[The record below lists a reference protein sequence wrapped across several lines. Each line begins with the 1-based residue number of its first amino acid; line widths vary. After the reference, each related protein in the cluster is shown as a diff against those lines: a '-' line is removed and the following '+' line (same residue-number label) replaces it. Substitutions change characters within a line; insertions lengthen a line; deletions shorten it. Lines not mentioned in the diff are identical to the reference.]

1 MSDAARLL
9 CVHPHPDDEAIACG
23 GVLARAAAQGIATA
37 VVTCTGGEAG
47 ENLAGIDLDGEDLAT
62 HRRRELADALAELGV
77 ADHVWLGYRDS
88 GMAGTPENEH
98 EDAFAAADVEE
109 AARRLATVLRRLR
122 PHVVVSDDA
131 QGSYG
136 HPDHVQAHRVTV
148 RATELAED
156 PGIELDGLAPW
167 SVPKRYVHALAVGRL
182 LRLHV
187 TLRDAG
193 LASPF
198 GEERELDAE
207 ALPFGVPEEQITT
220 RVDVRAHLA
229 AKRAALRAHRSQIS
243 DDSFFLNLPDDVAD
257 EVFGVEEFVLERG
270 RPVEDPRTGCE
281 TDLFAGLAVDGRSDP
296 DG

>member
-1 MSDAARLL
+1 MSDAVRLL
-9 CVHPHPDDEAIACG
+9 CVHPHPDDESIACG
-23 GVLARAAAQGIATA
+23 GVLARAAAQGAVTA

-77 ADHVWLGYRDS
+77 AEHVWLGYRDS
-88 GMAGTPENEH
+88 GMAGTPENDH
-98 EDAFAAADVEE
+98 VDAFAGADVEE
-109 AARRLATVLRRLR
+109 AATRLAAVLRRLQ

-131 QGSYG
+131 QGTYG

-156 PGIELDGLAPW
+156 PGVELDGLAPW
-167 SVPKRYVHALAVGRL
+167 SVTKRYVHALAVERL
-182 LRLHV
+182 LQLH
-187 TLRDAG
+187 TALRGAG

-198 GEERELDAE
+198 GEERELDRE

-220 RVDVRAHLA
+220 RVDVRAHLE

-243 DDSFFLNLPDDVAD
+243 DDSFFLNLPDDLAD

-270 RPVEDPRTGCE
+270 RPAQDSRSGYEP
-281 TDLFAGLAVDGRSDP
+281 DLFAGLAVDGRSDV